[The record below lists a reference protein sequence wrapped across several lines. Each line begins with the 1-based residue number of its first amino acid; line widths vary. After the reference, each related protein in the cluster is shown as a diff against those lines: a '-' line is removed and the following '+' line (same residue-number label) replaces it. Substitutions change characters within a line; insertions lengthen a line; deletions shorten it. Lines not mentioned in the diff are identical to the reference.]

1 MLDNSEGGSTERLKI
16 IEEGKAEEMAKRLK
30 EMIIFENAHLIVI
43 NKDNGVPSQL
53 GTGLSIDN
61 TAEVSVDMMLNAYL

>member
-16 IEEGKAEEMAKRLK
+16 VEEGKAEEMAKRLK
-30 EMIIFENAHLIVI
+30 EMIIFENQHLIVI
-43 NKDNGVPSQL
+43 NKDNGVPSQM